1 MSQTIAQRQATQVHV
16 PVAPIIALAVAVIV
30 VAAVLVPLHQPTSA
44 TTRTGTSAGAAAVAL
59 PAAASEHMN
68 PAMRRHMIEQAHAR
82 AQAASPTKWKIVHN
96 HRQGTML
103 GAFSSGVPAL
113 PLAVTGESVRHRP
126 GQFPE
131 KAR

>member
-30 VAAVLVPLHQPTSA
+30 VAAVLVPLHQLTSA

-82 AQAASPTKWKIVHN
+82 AQVASPTKWKIVHS